1 MKYLVM
7 IVLNIFLFV
16 SFSVGQD
23 FVEVNIG
30 NDIIYKRINTIETN
44 NIKQAYTEY
53 SDISKYSIT
62 KTVIDD
68 DILYNFKRE
77 IYNKNAEIF
86 SNSQCQVRLFPNPL
100 INYARV
106 ESEGLENARLYIYDL
121 LGNIVFEKNNINDEY
136 FDLDLSELKLNNGT
150 YLLRLINNN
159 NICQTIIQI
168 IK

>member
-7 IVLNIFLFV
+7 IVLNTFLFV
-16 SFSVGQD
+16 SIILGH
-23 FVEVNIG
+23 EYEEINIG
-30 NDIIYKRINTIETN
+30 NDIIYKRINTIEVN
-44 NIKQAYTEY
+44 NIKQNYAEY
-53 SDISKYSIT
+53 NDLRKYSIT

-77 IYNKNAEIF
+77 TYSKRADII
-86 SNSQCQVRLFPNPL
+86 SNSQCKVKLYPNPL
-100 INYARV
+100 MNYARV
-106 ESEGLENARLYIYDL
+106 ESEGLDNARLYICDL
-121 LGNIVFEKNNINDEY
+121 LGNIVFEKNNINGEY
-136 FDLDLSELKLNNGT
+136 FDLDLSELKLNNST